1 MKDFSSIPKEK
12 VLYKDEYFFIIQ
24 DSFPVSPGHLLIIS
38 NEVKTDYFELSPIEQ
53 SELHR
58 CILKAKEIIETKHN
72 PEGYN
77 IGMNCGEFA
86 GQTVMHFHCHVIPRY
101 KGDMDDP
108 SGGVRGVIPGKM
120 RYIL

>member
-12 VLYKDEYFFIIQ
+12 VLYQDEYFFIIE

-77 IGMNCGEFA
+77 IGMNCGAVA
-86 GQTVMHFHCHVIPRY
+86 GQTVMHFHCHVIPRF
-101 KGDMDDP
+101 KGDMEDP
-108 SGGVRGVIPGKM
+108 RGGVRGVIPGKM
-120 RYIL
+120 KY